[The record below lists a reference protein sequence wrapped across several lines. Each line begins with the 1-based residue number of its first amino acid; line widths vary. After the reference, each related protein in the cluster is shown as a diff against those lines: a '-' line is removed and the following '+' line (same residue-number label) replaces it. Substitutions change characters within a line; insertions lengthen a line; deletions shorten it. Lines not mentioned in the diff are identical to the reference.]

1 MLCVNMLV
9 TNVNVE
15 NVILICDLF
24 CKISCFFEKFLLCSH
39 YINFELN
46 NCLILKFA
54 TASQTYCVDND
65 FIFFI

>member
-24 CKISCFFEKFLLCSH
+24 CKISCSLRE
-39 YINFELN
+39 I
-46 NCLILKFA
+46 
-54 TASQTYCVDND
+54 
-65 FIFFI
+65 FIVFTLY